1 MYDESQLDE
10 GDERPND
17 DENMAIEVPDGH
29 SPGIPRQRSA
39 RSSQTSRPS
48 IAVQQKEKGRSPSE
62 KTDME
67 VNIGIEEVGAPVCTV
82 QGITDL
88 SL

>member
-17 DENMAIEVPDGH
+17 DENVVIEVPDGH

-39 RSSQTSRPS
+39 RSSQTSTSS
-48 IAVQQKEKGRSPSE
+48 IAVQQKENRRSLSE
-62 KTDME
+62 GTEME
-67 VNIGIEEVGAPVCTV
+67 VNIGIEEVGDPVALYRV
-82 QGITDL
+82 
-88 SL
+88 